1 MVVRGGRVGQL
12 LPQVVL
18 GHFAAGEA
26 VQEGLRFRA
35 FEDFRLADVVE
46 GCCGRVMHLVE
57 VQHLV
62 QEFVLLLLVMQ
73 HVDGRMSLVVR
84 RRLLLRRKVRRR
96 SLLLLLLVFGDL
108 RQQLLERFLL
118 LIQVGGHRSVSGAV
132 TFRGRRYQAWDWR
145 INRSVV
151 SANAPRA
158 SVCVVFA
165 AESRFQLFNAVDLA
179 DVRRNRTTAGDSEQ
193 LLQVAVLHLLMM
205 LLLLLVMLLLL
216 LLLLHRRMSQQ
227 RMAVRWTLMVTL
239 MLFALLLLL
248 LLVAALE
255 KF

>member
-1 MVVRGGRVGQL
+1 MVVSGGRVGQL

-18 GHFAAGEA
+18 GHFAAGES
-26 VQEGLRFRA
+26 VQEGLCFRA

-46 GCCGRVMHLVE
+46 GCCGWVMHLVE

-62 QEFVLLLLVMQ
+62 QEFVLLLLVVQ
-73 HVDGRMSLVVR
+73 HVDGWMSLVVR

-108 RQQLLERFLL
+108 RQQLLEGFLL
-118 LIQVGGHRSVSGAV
+118 LIQVGGHRSISGAV

-151 SANAPRA
+151 STDTART

-179 DVRRNRTTAGDSEQ
+179 DVRRNRTTAGDPEQ
-193 LLQVAVLHLLMM
+193 LL
-205 LLLLLVMLLLL
+205 
-216 LLLLHRRMSQQ
+216 
-227 RMAVRWTLMVTL
+227 
-239 MLFALLLLL
+239 
-248 LLVAALE
+248 
-255 KF
+255 